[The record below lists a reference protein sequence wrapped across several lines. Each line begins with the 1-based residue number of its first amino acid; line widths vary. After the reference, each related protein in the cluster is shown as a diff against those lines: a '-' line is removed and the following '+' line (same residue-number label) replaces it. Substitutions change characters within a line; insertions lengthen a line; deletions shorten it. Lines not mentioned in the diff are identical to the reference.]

1 MSIFQAMTVFI
12 LIFLLLLI
20 GYGFLID
27 YYRRAWNRI
36 SHFKNEEQHG
46 NVKVSLIIAMRNE
59 SENVERL
66 FACISSQNYPLP
78 LLEVIMIDDHSEDD
92 TWKKV
97 DALSSSAHLFVPLQ
111 LPEGVSGKKA
121 AIAAGIA
128 RASGELMI
136 TTDADCKFSPQWIT
150 SVVNFYSA
158 TGAKFI
164 AAPVKMIAKKSF
176 IGIFQSLDFL
186 TLQAITGASV
196 FKKFHT
202 LCNGA
207 NLAYSKKA
215 FLEVNGFEGID
226 DIPSGDDMLL
236 MYKIYRRH
244 PADVHYLKSK
254 DAIVET
260 PAEPSLKKFFNQ
272 RIRWASK
279 GVHFDDKKVFYVLLL
294 VYLVNA
300 SFVVMAVASVADVY
314 WLSFLLLF
322 FVMKLLIEFPFVNA
336 AARFF
341 KMQRLM
347 ILFPLMQPFHVLYII
362 IAGWLGRFGSYEWK
376 SRNIK
381 NKGKAKPAK
390 L

>member
-20 GYGFLID
+20 AYGFLID
-27 YYRRAWNRI
+27 YYRRGWNAIPEVHSR
-36 SHFKNEEQHG
+36 NEQFR
-46 NVKVSLIIAMRNE
+46 NVHVSLVIPVRNE
-59 SENVERL
+59 ARNVRQL
-66 FACISSQNYPLP
+66 FDAVLSQNYPAG
-78 LLEVIMIDDHSEDD
+78 LLEVIFVDDHSEDG
-92 TWKKV
+92 TWETI
-97 DALSSSAHLFVPLQ
+97 SAFTATCSLLKIQ
-111 LPEGVSGKKA
+111 LPDEVSGKKA
-121 AIAAGIA
+121 AVAAGIA
-128 RASGELMI
+128 RASGELI
-136 TTDADCKFSPQWIT
+136 VTTDADCRFSAKWI
-150 SVVNFYSA
+150 SSLVNGYVA
-158 TGAKFI
+158 TNAKFI
-164 AAPVKMIAKKSF
+164 AAPVKMISGKNF

-207 NLAYSKKA
+207 NIAYTKDA
-215 FLEVNGFEGID
+215 FVDVNGFSGID
-226 DIPSGDDMLL
+226 TIPSGDDMLL
-236 MYKIYRRH
+236 MYKIYRQY
-244 PADVHYLKSK
+244 PADVHYLKNR

-260 PAEPSLKKFFNQ
+260 PAEPSLKRFFNQ

-279 GVHFDDKKVFYVLLL
+279 AVHYDDKKVLYVLML
-294 VYLVNA
+294 VYLVNI
-300 SFVVMAVASVADVY
+300 SFLAMIVASIIDGY

-336 AARFF
+336 AAGFF
-341 KMQRLM
+341 NMRKLM
-347 ILFPLMQPFHVLYII
+347 PFFPLMQPFHILYTV

-376 SRNIK
+376 SRTIK

>member
-12 LIFLLLLI
+12 LIFLLLLVC
-20 GYGFLID
+20 YGFLID
-27 YYRRAWNRI
+27 YYRRAWNKI
-36 SHFKNEEQHG
+36 PDFKNDEQYG
-46 NVKVSLIIAMRNE
+46 KVKVSLIIAMRNE
-59 SENVERL
+59 AANIEQI
-66 FACISSQNYPLP
+66 FDCILAQSYPVQ
-78 LLEVIMIDDHSEDD
+78 LLEVIMVDDHSEDD
-92 TWKKV
+92 TWQKMVELKSPAFSLV
-97 DALSSSAHLFVPLQ
+97 RLQ
-111 LPEGVSGKKA
+111 LSAEVSGKKE

-128 RASGELMI
+128 CASGELVV
-136 TTDADCKFSPQWIT
+136 TTDADCKFSPQWLSSI
-150 SVVNFYSA
+150 VNFYLA

-164 AAPVKMIAKKSF
+164 VAPVKMIAKKSF

-186 TLQAITGASV
+186 SLQAITGASV
-196 FKKFHT
+196 YSRFHT

-207 NLAYSKKA
+207 NLAYSKNA

-236 MYKIYRRH
+236 MYKIYRRN
-244 PADVHYLKSK
+244 PADVHYLKNK
-254 DAIVET
+254 GVIVET

-279 GVHFDDKKVFYVLLL
+279 AVHFDDKKVFYVLLL

-300 SFVVMAVASVADVY
+300 GFIAMIAASIVNAY

-341 KMQRLM
+341 GMQRLM
-347 ILFPLMQPFHVLYII
+347 FLFPLMQPFHILYTV

-376 SRNIK
+376 SRNVK